1 MERSSIHLPA
11 VQWNFLS
18 VLQALKEPVSRNLI
32 ETLSGLSDS
41 QLTDCL
47 KNITKLNLIDK
58 MKDNRV
64 HLRKNIPESIKK
76 RLTMINSKKK
86 LNALLDRIEEL
97 KLENEIPPN
106 VLSDLLMGA
115 DRDKQAGYLKIK
127 TADEA
132 VDEGRIEDGYNLLA
146 EGLPLLVPCLQQ
158 GQYTKDGLYTPSV
171 LLFSNLC
178 FYLGKGFDEAYQFL
192 EKALEVSKNLG
203 DRRSQAM
210 IELHIGRLFYF
221 GNRRLEAME
230 HFASGQETVESL
242 ADEDIRTQSYEFIG
256 LYYFMRG
263 LHKEAVDYLDKAI
276 RTYENNAGVRL
287 IVPVALFLFGYSTA
301 YLGEF
306 HRAIGI
312 LDYFW
317 RRAISE
323 KNIGPACLY
332 RAVLGTVLLMMGK
345 KQEAFWHFEGTL
357 RDAINS
363 NNALAQYMTYGALAY
378 YNYLNKDYKEA
389 REILAHT
396 FSEGARSGIRQ
407 QFASPHILELIYE
420 FGVLGFDPIPGYS
433 FREQSKKIML
443 EPSVHLRGV
452 ALRLKAQE
460 ASLHGENKEI
470 IESTLN
476 DSLHYLQLS
485 GDPIQLAKTKTEMA
499 KLKLKEG
506 NVREARKLSQEARKG
521 LSGISDDLFP
531 SGMRFLLEETNPQR
545 KTQDIDQESL
555 LSQIDMIIKSPISPV
570 FDETLDSLVSH
581 LTRIL
586 GAERCGLFW
595 LNKAKSKD
603 SDLRASRNLHKNE
616 ITSPN
621 FNSGLKLIMK
631 TFRTGQPQ
639 KEKSEYPNF
648 NLTSRIA
655 CHMLCLPLKIET
667 KVRGVL
673 YLDNSY
679 LVDCFD
685 HLNGKM
691 LMLLSEKLS
700 LWVEQV
706 KNVSRLMEQKIRVT
720 KEESVQREL
729 SGGTEFFIR
738 KSQIMAKTMEKV
750 DRVARTDSPV
760 LVEGETG
767 VGKELIARRIHD
779 ISSRANKP
787 LVILDMTTIP
797 ENLIESEL
805 FGYEKGAFTG
815 ANTRKIG
822 RVEQAHEGTL
832 FIDEIGEVPKS
843 LQVKLLRVLEDR
855 TFTRIGGVCQLESDF
870 RLVAAT
876 NRNLREEVAAG
887 CFREDLYYR
896 LNTINIGLPSLR
908 ECPEDIILLAH
919 SFLSRFVKRYNRPS
933 LKLTRVDEEKLVQYN
948 WPGNVRELKNI
959 IEGAAILSNGDHLEL
974 TIPTSLKSPAMSL
987 FGSQPTLDDLQRRYI
1002 CHVLDQTGGR
1012 IAGPQGAAKILG
1024 MRRTSLNTRMK
1035 KLGISRMKG

>member
-1 MERSSIHLPA
+1 MERNPIHLPA
-11 VQWNFLS
+11 DQWNFLS
-18 VLQALKEPVSRNLI
+18 VLQAFKEPTPLPIIQSLA
-32 ETLSGLSDS
+32 GLSDS
-41 QLTDCL
+41 HLGDCL
-47 KNITKLNLIDK
+47 KSTAKLNLIDQSEG
-58 MKDNRV
+58 NRIT
-64 HLRKNIPESIKK
+64 LQKKIPESIQK
-76 RLTMINSKKK
+76 RLGLINNKKK
-86 LNALLDRIEEL
+86 FNALLDRIDAL
-97 KLENEIPPN
+97 KLKNEIGPN
-106 VLSDLLMGA
+106 ILSYLMMGA
-115 DRDKQAGYLKIK
+115 GRNRQAGFLKIK
-127 TADEA
+127 TAHKA
-132 VDEGRIEDGYNLLA
+132 VDEGLIDDGYHLLA
-146 EGLPLLVPCLQQ
+146 EGLPLLTPCLQHDR
-158 GQYTKDGLYTPSV
+158 YAVNGLLIPSV
-171 LLFSNLC
+171 LLFSDLC
-178 FYLGKGFDEAYQFL
+178 FYLGKGFDEAYQYL
-192 EKALEVSKNLG
+192 EKALEVSKYLG

-230 HFASGQETVESL
+230 HFASGQEIVESL
-242 ADEDIRTQSYEFIG
+242 ADEDIWTQSYEFIG

-263 LHKEAVDYLDKAI
+263 LHKEAVEYLDKAI

-317 RRAISE
+317 RRAVSE

-363 NNALAQYMTYGALAY
+363 QNALAQYMTYGALAY

-407 QFASPHILELIYE
+407 QFASPYILELIYE
-420 FGVLGFDPIPGYS
+420 FGILGFDPIPGYS
-433 FREQSKKIML
+433 FREQSEKIMR

-460 ASLHGENKEI
+460 ASLYGENIEI

-499 KLKLKEG
+499 KLRLKEG
-506 NVREARKLSQEARKG
+506 NEREARKLSQEARKG

-531 SGMRFLLEETNPQR
+531 SGMRFLLEETNSQR
-545 KTQDIDQESL
+545 KTQDIYLESL

-595 LNKAKSKD
+595 LSKGKSKD
-603 SDLRASRNLHKNE
+603 ADLRASRNLHKNE

-655 CHMLCLPLKIET
+655 CHMLCLPLKIEA
-667 KVRGVL
+667 KVQGVL
-673 YLDNSY
+673 YFDNSY

-685 HLNGKM
+685 SLNEK
-691 LMLLSEKLS
+691 LLTLLSDKLS

-706 KNVSRLMEQKIRVT
+706 ENVSKLMEQKIRVT

-729 SGGTEFFIR
+729 SGGTEFIIR
-738 KSQIMAKTMEKV
+738 KSQVMAKTMEKV

-779 ISSRANKP
+779 RSSRATKP

-843 LQVKLLRVLEDR
+843 LQVKLLRVLQER

-887 CFREDLYYR
+887 RFREDLYYR
-896 LNTINIGLPSLR
+896 LNTINISLPSLR

-919 SFLSRFVKRYNRPS
+919 AFLSRFAKRYNRSS
-933 LKLTRVDEEKLVQYN
+933 LKLSRGDEEKLLHYN

-959 IEGAAILSNGDHLEL
+959 IEGTAILSNGDHLEL
-974 TIPTSLKSPAMSL
+974 TLPTSSKSPAISL
-987 FGSQPTLDDLQRRYI
+987 FSSQPTLDDLQRRYI
-1002 CHVLDQTGGR
+1002 SHVLDQTGGR

-1035 KLGISRMKG
+1035 KLGINRMKG